1 MFWQTFNKKEM
12 IMDGLKVRV
21 AESVYWIQQKERIV
35 RLNYS
40 FFFRQLNDMKNSIF
54 TLSKV

>member
-35 RLNYS
+35 RLNY
-40 FFFRQLNDMKNSIF
+40 FFFDSWMI
-54 TLSKV
+54 